1 MSLLPSVN
9 AKRVLV
15 ALQSIGWHVKRQTGS
30 HRTLA
35 RDGCLDFVFAFHE
48 DEKIGPRM
56 LSRIAKSTGLQ
67 PIGRIGKREFVC
79 HPPATHPAKIL
90 FDHLPKCGGS
100 TLTAYLEG
108 HYPRASIYSIDGLNP
123 VESVM
128 QFKGLPRQGRYG
140 YSLIAGHLANELI
153 DFADPAC
160 LRVTILRDPVER
172 IISHYFY
179 ARNDSRHYLHSSIHG
194 SKMSLDCYVG
204 SGLSDELRNWY
215 TTHFSGLPL
224 DVAEQKPEESIG
236 KAAKVLLNRYD
247 VVGFLDS
254 FSMFIDNLRRQ
265 ANLACEYDGNRVNV
279 SESRSCIECV
289 PQSTIERI
297 KQVNFL
303 DIALYER
310 IRDAVG

>member
-1 MSLLPSVN
+1 MSVLPSVN

-15 ALQSIGWHVKRQTGS
+15 ALQSIGWHVKRQAGS

-35 RDGCLDFVFAFHE
+35 HDGCPDFVFAFH
-48 DEKIGPRM
+48 DGEKIGPRM
-56 LSRIAKSTGLQ
+56 LSRIAKNTGLQ
-67 PIGRIGKREFVC
+67 PIGRIKKREFVC
-79 HPPATHPAKIL
+79 HPPATHPRKIL

-100 TLTAYLEG
+100 TLTAYLEE

-128 QFKGLPRQGRYG
+128 QFKGLHRQDRYG

-160 LRVTILRDPVER
+160 LKVTILRDPVER
-172 IISHYFY
+172 IVSHYFY
-179 ARNDSRHYLHSSIHG
+179 ARNDSRHYLHSIIHS

-204 SGLSDELRNWY
+204 SDISDELRNWY

-224 DVAEQKPEESIG
+224 DVAEQKPEESIE
-236 KAAKVLLNRYD
+236 KAAKVLLKHYD
-247 VVGFLDS
+247 VVGFLDN
-254 FSMFIDNLRRQ
+254 FSLFIDSLRRQ

-279 SESRSCIECV
+279 GERRPCVESV
-289 PQSTIERI
+289 PQSSIERI

-310 IRDAVG
+310 VSEVVG